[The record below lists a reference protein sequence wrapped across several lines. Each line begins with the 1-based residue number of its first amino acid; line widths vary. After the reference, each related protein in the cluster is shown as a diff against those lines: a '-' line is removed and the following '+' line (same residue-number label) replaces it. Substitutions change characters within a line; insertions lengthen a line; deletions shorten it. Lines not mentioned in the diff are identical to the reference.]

1 MLNYPKEEEELSLQ
15 EIASRWTELVG
26 GLSSVFSFE
35 VIRARLIEAE
45 DSSLE
50 IQNCLEELA
59 FETHVDLGKARLL
72 LLQLARQPD
81 LLTETILESPS
92 SSSIPEQSLQIQS
105 GLKEQRDV
113 ACPCGSGALYGD
125 CCLRKDAV
133 EAFEKGKANGANLD
147 LLFRQLEKDLDL
159 EGVAEEDAQESDSDS
174 FSPPF
179 SVWNLVQEFL
189 WQAKLPEEIANNPKR
204 NIAETEKVLLS
215 FANHLDSKSR
225 PALDELAEIQAK
237 HFTSFLKEVPPADR
251 NQVIEALRDFC
262 LWCEVEQE
270 EQPLR
275 AFLDQAERSTM
286 NKKSHSKKSI

>member
-1 MLNYPKEEEELSLQ
+1 MLNYPKEEELSLQ
-15 EIASRWTELVG
+15 EIASRWTELVY

-35 VIRARLIEAE
+35 AIRARLVEAE

-59 FETHVDLGKARLL
+59 FETHIDLGKARLL

-81 LLTETILESPS
+81 LLTETILEPS
-92 SSSIPEQSLQIQS
+92 SSSEPEQSLRIQS
-105 GLKEQRDV
+105 GLKAQRDA
-113 ACPCGSGALYGD
+113 ACPCGSDSLYGD

-133 EAFEKGKANGANLD
+133 ETFEKGKASGANLD

-159 EGVAEEDAQESDSDS
+159 EGVTEEHTQEPDSEP

-179 SVWNLVQEFL
+179 SVLDLVQEFL
-189 WQAKLPEEIANNPKR
+189 WQAKLPEEIENNPKR
-204 NIAETEKVLLS
+204 NIKETEKVVLN
-215 FANHLDSKSR
+215 FAKHVDSKSR
-225 PALDELAEIQAK
+225 PTLDELADIQAK

-270 EQPLR
+270 ERPLR
-275 AFLDQAERSTM
+275 AFLDQAEREIT
-286 NKKSHSKKSI
+286 NHKRHSKKSN